1 MTITV
6 RLSLIVMIIGL
17 IITAIL
23 NIILIVM
30 IWGIILK
37 IRILLLIKTII
48 TIIWT
53 VMMIITQGQANSER
67 ETWFNMVLS
76 GSIWF
81 SLEQIHIGKLAW
93 IEASDIRLKF
103 LENFDENFEISE
115 ACGNLI
121 YCSCEHWPKK
131 SEYSSLVNLKS
142 RCILCDVYSTH
153 VFTIVDA
160 ATFHG
165 IKGESPYLVL

>member
-1 MTITV
+1 MMTITV
-6 RLSLIVMIIGL
+6 RLSLIVIIIGL

-37 IRILLLIKTII
+37 IRILLLMKTII

-53 VMMIITQGQANSER
+53 VMMIIIQGQANSER

-81 SLEQIHIGKLAW
+81 SMVQYGSIWFSMVQYGSIWFNPPFSKIKSSNQPNVKSAISSHNRKILHSPVNHPSRTCNCINKTECLLQEKCW
-93 IEASDIRLKF
+93 S
-103 LENFDENFEISE
+103 EN
-115 ACGNLI
+115 
-121 YCSCEHWPKK
+121 
-131 SEYSSLVNLKS
+131 SS
-142 RCILCDVYSTH
+142 RY
-153 VFTIVDA
+153 
-160 ATFHG
+160 
-165 IKGESPYLVL
+165 

>member
-1 MTITV
+1 MMTITV
-6 RLSLIVMIIGL
+6 RLSLIVIIIGL

-53 VMMIITQGQANSER
+53 VMMIIIQGQANSER

-81 SLEQIHIGKLAW
+81 SMVQYGSIWFSMVQYGSIWFNPPFSKIKSSNQPNVKSAISSHNRKILHSPVNHPSRTCNCINKTECLLQEKCW
-93 IEASDIRLKF
+93 S
-103 LENFDENFEISE
+103 EN
-115 ACGNLI
+115 
-121 YCSCEHWPKK
+121 
-131 SEYSSLVNLKS
+131 SS
-142 RCILCDVYSTH
+142 RY
-153 VFTIVDA
+153 
-160 ATFHG
+160 
-165 IKGESPYLVL
+165 